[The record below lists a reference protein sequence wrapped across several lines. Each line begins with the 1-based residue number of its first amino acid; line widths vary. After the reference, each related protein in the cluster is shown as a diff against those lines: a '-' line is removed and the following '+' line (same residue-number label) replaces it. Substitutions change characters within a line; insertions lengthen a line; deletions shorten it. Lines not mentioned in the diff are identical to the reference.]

1 MPPLASPLRIHR
13 SGAVL
18 TFQIDGRATM
28 EHAMPLRR
36 LAEEG
41 LAMGATCVHVDLR
54 RTQYMDS
61 TFVGTLLGL
70 QRLTG
75 AAAAFALVCPS
86 PPCQRVLDGLG
97 LSACFPISQ
106 TDEPTD
112 DWCEADLAGEDR
124 TCLKY
129 CVVESHQHLVDC
141 GGKTAAPF
149 RAIVDTLRREMDA
162 ETK

>member
-1 MPPLASPLRIHR
+1 MSAASPLRIHR
-13 SGAVL
+13 AGPVL
-18 TFQIDGRATM
+18 TFQVDGRATM

-41 LAMGATCVHVDLR
+41 LAMGATRVHVDLR

-75 AAAAFALVCPS
+75 MSANFALVCPS

-97 LSACFPISQ
+97 LATCFPTSQ
-106 TDEPTD
+106 ADEPQN

-129 CVVESHQHLVDC
+129 CVVESHQHLADC
-141 GGKTAAPF
+141 GGRSAEMFGP
-149 RAIVDTLRREMDA
+149 IVETLRREIAA
-162 ETK
+162 ESK